1 MEFDHPFKADL
12 KPKSRGVVIPYY
24 GETVTLS
31 PPVLAHAA
39 ILRFFKRD
47 YDDEEDEDEDDEMES
62 PFISMHLGTGIVIEE
77 PPERTR
83 TRTRDESK
91 YRNTYTTAPKS
102 EMTSQSHDRDWT
114 RLKSCYDAANST
126 GMKVKDWRNAFDG
139 CWEGNFSFFE
149 FAHYKEVRLPH
160 LIIDVAD
167 NRCWRGI
174 VGRYMKGHLE
184 NRLKFGN

>member
-47 YDDEEDEDEDDEMES
+47 YDDEEDEDEDEDEDEEMDS
-62 PFISMHLGTGIVIEE
+62 PFISMHLGTGRVFEE
-77 PPERTR
+77 IPERTR
-83 TRTRDESK
+83 TNTKDQSK
-91 YRNTYTTAPKS
+91 NQSTYTTAPKT
-102 EMTSQSHDRDWT
+102 ELTSQSHDRDWT
-114 RLKSCYDAANST
+114 RLKACYDAANST

-149 FAHYKEVRLPH
+149 FAHYKEVRVCSISFWL
-160 LIIDVAD
+160 LMIDAGGQQSSAV
-167 NRCWRGI
+167 
-174 VGRYMKGHLE
+174 
-184 NRLKFGN
+184 

>member
-24 GETVTLS
+24 GESVTLS

-47 YDDEEDEDEDDEMES
+47 YDDEDEDEDEDMDEEVAA
-62 PFISMHLGTGIVIEE
+62 PFDSMNLGTGTVRTQM
-77 PPERTR
+77 PPINSTSDSKII
-83 TRTRDESK
+83 RD
-91 YRNTYTTAPKS
+91 TYTTAPRP
-102 EMTSQSHDRDWT
+102 ELTSHSYDRDWT

-126 GMKVKDWRNAFDG
+126 GMKVRDWRNAFDG

-149 FAHYKEVRLPH
+149 FAHYKEVCVLESF
-160 LIIDVAD
+160 
-167 NRCWRGI
+167 
-174 VGRYMKGHLE
+174 GR
-184 NRLKFGN
+184 

>member
-24 GETVTLS
+24 GEEVTLS

-47 YDDEEDEDEDDEMES
+47 YDDEEDEDEDEEMDS

-91 YRNTYTTAPKS
+91 YQNTYTTAPQS
-102 EMTSQSHDRDWT
+102 AMTSQSHDRDWK
-114 RLKSCYDAANST
+114 RLKACFDAANST

-149 FAHYKEVRLPH
+149 FAHYKEVRLFESF
-160 LIIDVAD
+160 
-167 NRCWRGI
+167 
-174 VGRYMKGHLE
+174 GH
-184 NRLKFGN
+184 